1 MRKVGLV
8 AVLAA
13 AAIAGSALGGG
24 LLSAGAATNATTPS
38 STQQTAPQNSSPPA
52 PRHHCHHGQGQ
63 DAPSQGSDQSDSSL
77 GSPAES

>member
-24 LLSAGAATNATTPS
+24 LLSAGAATNPTTPS
-38 STQQTAPQNSSPPA
+38 STHQTAPPDNT

-63 DAPSQGSDQSDSSL
+63 DAPIQQGSQSDSSL

>member
-24 LLSAGAATNATTPS
+24 LLSAGAATNPTSPS
-38 STQQTAPQNSSPPA
+38 STHQTAPPDNT

-63 DAPSQGSDQSDSSL
+63 GQDAPIQQGRQSDSSL
-77 GSPAES
+77 GGPAES